1 MKIVAIIQARMGSTR
16 CPGKVMM
23 PLCGKS
29 VLAHT
34 IERVR
39 ACSLITQTVVAT
51 TRLSRDQAIIAE
63 SKKLGIEA
71 FEGSEDDV
79 LSRYYH
85 AASAFKADIVV
96 RITSDCPLI
105 DPKVI
110 EKTIRFFLDHF
121 REFDYVSNVLT
132 RSYPR
137 GMDTEVFS
145 FNMLSEAFYE
155 AVDAHDREHV
165 TPFIYRQPNRY
176 RLGNV
181 SYHEDQSRH
190 RWTLDTPE
198 DYNLICRITEL
209 LYPKNPMFT
218 MEDILNLFEKYPD
231 LFMINA
237 HISQKELN

>member
-1 MKIVAIIQARMGSTR
+1 MKTVAIIQARMGSTR
-16 CPGKVMM
+16 LPGKVLM

-34 IERVR
+34 IDRVKS
-39 ACSLITQTVVAT
+39 CSLITQTVVAT
-51 TRLSRDQAIIAE
+51 TTLSRDQAIIEE
-63 SKKLGIEA
+63 SKKLGIDV

-85 AASAFKADIVV
+85 AASAFYADIVI

-110 EKTIRFFLDHF
+110 EKTVRCFLDGQY
-121 REFDYVSNVLT
+121 DYVSDVLT

-145 FNMLSEAFYE
+145 FNALSEAFYE
-155 AVDAHDREHV
+155 AVESHEREHV
-165 TPFIYRQPNRY
+165 TPFIYRQPHRY

-181 SYHEDQSRH
+181 SFHEDQSRH

-198 DYNLICRITEL
+198 DYDLICRITEL

-218 MEDILNLFEKYPD
+218 LEDILVLFEKYPD
-231 LFMINA
+231 LFLINA
-237 HISQKELN
+237 HISQKEFR

>member
-16 CPGKVMM
+16 LPGKVLM

-34 IERVR
+34 IDRVKS
-39 ACSLITQTVVAT
+39 CSLITQTVVAT
-51 TRLSRDQAIIAE
+51 TTLSRDQAIIEE
-63 SKKLGIEA
+63 SKKLGIEV

-85 AASAFKADIVV
+85 AASAFKADIVI

-110 EKTIRFFLDHF
+110 EKTVRFFLNGQ
-121 REFDYVSNVLT
+121 FDYVSDVLT

-145 FNMLSEAFYE
+145 FKALSEAFHE
-155 AVDAHDREHV
+155 AVESHEREHV
-165 TPFIYRQPNRY
+165 TPFIYKQPQRY
-176 RLGNV
+176 KLGNV

-198 DYNLICRITEL
+198 DYELICRIAEL
-209 LYPKNPMFT
+209 LYPKNQMFT
-218 MEDILNLFEKYPD
+218 MEEILDLFEKYPD
-231 LFMINA
+231 LFVINA
-237 HISQKELN
+237 HISQKEIK